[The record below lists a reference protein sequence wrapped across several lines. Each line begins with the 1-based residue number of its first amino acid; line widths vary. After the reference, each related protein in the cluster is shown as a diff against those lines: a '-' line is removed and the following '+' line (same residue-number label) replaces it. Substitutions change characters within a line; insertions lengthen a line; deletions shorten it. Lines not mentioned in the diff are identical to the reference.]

1 MKKGVDDKTGA
12 GRVNAFRAVQMA
24 KQLGNE
30 NNTRMM
36 PKKKDW
42 AEVIDA
48 GGSKEDPGQKK
59 SKEDWEEVLE

>member
-1 MKKGVDDKTGA
+1 MHSVPCKWQ
-12 GRVNAFRAVQMA
+12 NNW
-24 KQLGNE
+24 GNE